1 MKRQSC
7 GYDNANKHFALARIV
22 EIIQIN
28 LIYQIGYECVST
40 KKKLTQSNRAPNPDL
55 LAYQGMVIA
64 VSTTRE
70 NMLGTARSQPSRT
83 ARSASRTTRSP
94 IQNGPSSHQNG
105 LICFYNFGHTHYS
118 RTARFK
124 IETARSGPRIGPK
137 AHKKWAVTISLI
149 ILCVYNGPLLTL
161 KLKFHESDDFEL
173 MENNVDCQILETPS
187 PPSDSLPLIPDIL
200 NFLDQRV
207 VQVIP
212 IIQTFKNTITLD
224 PLGVTTTWVG
234 PNVCNY
240 TGFYCGNPPD
250 NLTATTVSSIDFNG
264 FQITAPTLDGFI
276 DQLPD
281 LALFHANTN
290 NFSGTIS
297 PKIANL
303 KFLYELDLS
312 NNFFSGVFPTSILKI
327 PTLSFL
333 DIRYNFFSGTVPPQ
347 IFMQTLDVLFIN
359 NNNFML
365 TLPNNLGDTPVVYL
379 TLANNK
385 FTGPIPRS
393 IGKASSTLVEVLLLN
408 NLLTGCLP
416 YEIGFLGNVT
426 LFDAGGNLL
435 TGPIPWSFGCLK
447 KVEQLNLARNFL
459 YGQVP
464 EVDLVDPVCGQGRDT
479 RVQSDHDRDDSLLIM
494 PNFTPLVP
502 DITHVDNS
510 ILIMLGST

>member
-1 MKRQSC
+1 MVLC
-7 GYDNANKHFALARIV
+7 KH
-22 EIIQIN
+22 
-28 LIYQIGYECVST
+28 
-40 KKKLTQSNRAPNPDL
+40 K
-55 LAYQGMVIA
+55 
-64 VSTTRE
+64 
-70 NMLGTARSQPSRT
+70 QPSV
-83 ARSASRTTRSP
+83 P
-94 IQNGPSSHQNG
+94 IPTL
-105 LICFYNFGHTHYS
+105 LIT
-118 RTARFK
+118 
-124 IETARSGPRIGPK
+124 
-137 AHKKWAVTISLI
+137 
-149 ILCVYNGPLLTL
+149 LLFFL
-161 KLKFHESDDFEL
+161 RVFL
-173 MENNVDCQILETPS
+173 VDCQILETPS
-187 PPSDSLPLIPDIL
+187 PPSDFLIPLIPDIL

-212 IIQTFKNTITLD
+212 IIQTFKNTITSD
-224 PLGVTTTWVG
+224 PFGVTSTWVG
-234 PNVCNY
+234 PNICNY

-264 FQITAPTLDGFI
+264 FQLTAPTLDGFI

-297 PKIANL
+297 PKLAKL

-312 NNFFSGVFPTSILKI
+312 NNFFSGVFPTSILNI

-347 IFMQTLDVLFIN
+347 LFMQNLDVLFVN

-365 TLPNNLGDTPVVYL
+365 TLPTNLGDTPVVYL

-393 IGKASSTLVEVLLLN
+393 IGKTSSTLVEVLLLN

-416 YEIGFLGNVT
+416 YEIGFLGNLT

-435 TGPIPWSFGCLK
+435 TGPIPGSFGCLK

-459 YGQVP
+459 YGEVP
-464 EVDLVDPVCGQGRDT
+464 EVVCALGNLANLSLSYNYFTKVGPLCKKLI
-479 RVQSDHDRDDSLLIM
+479 QSGVLDVRKNCISGLPDQRSGKECM
-494 PNFTPLVP
+494 AFFLVP
-502 DITHVDNS
+502 RTCTHPRPSSFNIVPCQIHHWTKPQEKTKRHLLSYSALSRNR
-510 ILIMLGST
+510 LVL

>member
-1 MKRQSC
+1 
-7 GYDNANKHFALARIV
+7 
-22 EIIQIN
+22 
-28 LIYQIGYECVST
+28 
-40 KKKLTQSNRAPNPDL
+40 
-55 LAYQGMVIA
+55 MVLC
-64 VSTTRE
+64 RHK
-70 NMLGTARSQPSRT
+70 QPSV
-83 ARSASRTTRSP
+83 P
-94 IQNGPSSHQNG
+94 IPTL
-105 LICFYNFGHTHYS
+105 LI
-118 RTARFK
+118 
-124 IETARSGPRIGPK
+124 
-137 AHKKWAVTISLI
+137 
-149 ILCVYNGPLLTL
+149 TL
-161 KLKFHESDDFEL
+161 FFLSIFL
-173 MENNVDCQILETPS
+173 VDCQILETPS

-464 EVDLVDPVCGQGRDT
+464 EVVCALGNLANLSLSYNYFT
-479 RVQSDHDRDDSLLIM
+479 RVGPLCKKLIQRGVLDVRKNCIFGLPDQRSGRECMAFFLIPRTCSHPASFNIIPCQIHHSTKPSERTRRHLLSYSALSR
-494 PNFTPLVP
+494 NRV
-502 DITHVDNS
+502 
-510 ILIMLGST
+510 IL